1 MKTTSKIIIG
11 LLVAIPLLIFIFA
24 ILCTNVFVLSEEDRN
39 YYVNNGQLTTIE
51 LPACKAIEFRIG
63 VVEYKMVSEGRYMAT
78 DLFFFH
84 EGGELKVTPTT
95 EAHASFT
102 ITEALKSHT
111 AISMHGDTCVVS
123 FSFPRAELPERYGR
137 VGFLH
142 VITGDMHLSL
152 PKEVEYIKDGVLN
165 LFSCTDLSCSRLTFD
180 ANARIDIFDSNI
192 DTLNVQSSRLL
203 QLRSGHVKHLFV
215 DADKVN
221 WQQSYNAAF
230 VDVEHISGTRNVRRY
245 IISDENRITWE
256 PKSDHARLEL
266 VLAGPMEVE
275 VSKPSE

>member
-24 ILCTNVFVLSEEDRN
+24 ILYNNVFVLSEEDRN

-51 LPACKAIEFRIG
+51 LPACKAIEFRTG
-63 VVEYKMVSEGRYMAT
+63 VEYKKVSEGGYMAF
-78 DLFFFH
+78 DQFYFSS
-84 EGGELKVTPTT
+84 ELKVTPTT

-111 AISMHGDTCVVS
+111 AISMHGDTCVVT

-137 VGFLH
+137 VGLLH
-142 VITGDMHLSL
+142 VITGDMQLTL
-152 PKEVEYIKDGVLN
+152 PKDVVYINDYVMH
-165 LFSCTDLSCSRLTFD
+165 LFICQGLSHERLTFNT
-180 ANARIDIFDSNI
+180 NARIDMYDSNI
-192 DTLNVQSSRLL
+192 DTLNVQFSRLL
-203 QLRSGHVKHLFV
+203 QLKSGHVKHLFV
-215 DADKVN
+215 DADRVN

-230 VDVEHISGTRNVRRY
+230 VDVEHISGTRNVRRHVT
-245 IISDENRITWE
+245 SDSNRIVWE

-275 VSKPSE
+275 VNKPSE

>member
-78 DLFFFH
+78 DLFSFH

-111 AISMHGDTCVVS
+111 AISMHGDTCVVT

-165 LFSCTDLSCSRLTFD
+165 LFSCTDLSCGRLTFD

-215 DADKVN
+215 DANYVN

-230 VDVEHISGTRNVRRY
+230 VDVEHISGSGTVRCHTT
-245 IISDENRITWE
+245 SDANRIVWE
-256 PKSDHARLEL
+256 PKDELAKLEL
-266 VLAGPMEVE
+266 VFAGPVEVE
-275 VSKPSE
+275 VNKPSE

>member
-51 LPACKAIEFRIG
+51 LPACKAIEFRTG
-63 VVEYKMVSEGRYMAT
+63 VEYKKVSEGGYMA
-78 DLFFFH
+78 FGQFYFSS
-84 EGGELKVTPTT
+84 ELKVTPTT

-111 AISMHGDTCVVS
+111 AISMHGDTCVVT

-165 LFSCTDLSCSRLTFD
+165 LFSCTDLSCGRLTFD

-203 QLRSGHVKHLFV
+203 QLKSGHVKHLFV

-221 WQQSYNAAF
+221 WQQFYNAAF
-230 VDVEHISGTRNVRRY
+230 VDVEHISGTRNVRRHVT
-245 IISDENRITWE
+245 SDSNRIVWE

>member
-51 LPACKAIEFRIG
+51 LPACKAIEFRTG
-63 VVEYKMVSEGRYMAT
+63 AEFKKVSEGGYMAF
-78 DLFFFH
+78 DQFYFSS
-84 EGGELKVTPTT
+84 ELKVTPTT

-111 AISMHGDTCVVS
+111 AISMHGDTCVVT

-137 VGFLH
+137 VGLLN
-142 VITGDMHLSL
+142 VITGDMQLTL
-152 PKEVEYIKDGVLN
+152 PKDVVYVDDSVLN
-165 LFSCTDLSCSRLTFD
+165 LFLCQGLSHERLTFNT
-180 ANARIDIFDSNI
+180 NARIDMYDSNI
-192 DTLNVQSSRLL
+192 DTLNVQFSRLL
-203 QLRSGHVKHLFV
+203 QLKSGHVKHLFV
-215 DADKVN
+215 DADRVN
-221 WQQSYNAAF
+221 WQQFYNAAF
-230 VDVEHISGTRNVRRY
+230 VDVEHISGTRNVRRHVT
-245 IISDENRITWE
+245 SDSNRIVWE

-275 VSKPSE
+275 VNKPSE

>member
-24 ILCTNVFVLSEEDRN
+24 ILYNNVFVLSEEDRN

-51 LPACKAIEFRIG
+51 LPACKAIEFRTG
-63 VVEYKMVSEGRYMAT
+63 AEYKKVSEGRYMVT
-78 DLFFFH
+78 GQFYFK
-84 EGGELKVTPTT
+84 EGGKLKVTPTT

-111 AISMHGDTCVVS
+111 AISMHGDTCVVT

-137 VGFLH
+137 VGLLQ
-142 VITGDMHLSL
+142 VITGDMQLTL
-152 PKEVEYIKDGVLN
+152 PKDVVYIDDHVLN
-165 LFSCTDLSCSRLTFD
+165 LFICQGLSHESLTFNG
-180 ANARIDIFDSNI
+180 NARIDMYDSNI

-203 QLRSGHVKHLFV
+203 HLRSGHVKHLFV
-215 DADKVN
+215 DANYVN

-230 VDVEHISGTRNVRRY
+230 VDVEHISGSGTVRCHTT
-245 IISDENRITWE
+245 SDANRIVWE
-256 PKSDHARLEL
+256 PKDELAKLEL
-266 VLAGPMEVE
+266 VFAGPMEVE

>member
-11 LLVAIPLLIFIFA
+11 LLVAIPLLIFIFFFF
-24 ILCTNVFVLSEEDRN
+24 CTNVFVLSEEDRN

-111 AISMHGDTCVVS
+111 AISMHGDTCVVT

-137 VGFLH
+137 VGLLQ
-142 VITGDMHLSL
+142 VITGDMQLTL
-152 PKEVEYIKDGVLN
+152 PKDVVYIDDHVLN
-165 LFSCTDLSCSRLTFD
+165 LFICQGLSHESLTFNG
-180 ANARIDIFDSNI
+180 NARIDMYESNI

-215 DADKVN
+215 DANYVN

-230 VDVEHISGTRNVRRY
+230 VDVEHISGSGTVRCHTTA
-245 IISDENRITWE
+245 DANRIVWE
-256 PKSDHARLEL
+256 PKDELAKLEL
-266 VLAGPMEVE
+266 VFAGPMEVE

>member
-39 YYVNNGQLTTIE
+39 YYANHGQLTTIE

-63 VVEYKMVSEGRYMAT
+63 VVEYIMVSEGRYMAT
-78 DLFFFH
+78 DQFFFH

-111 AISMHGDTCVVS
+111 AISMHGDTCVVT

-137 VGFLH
+137 VGLLN
-142 VITGDMHLSL
+142 VITGDMQLTL
-152 PKEVEYIKDGVLN
+152 PKDVVYVDDSVLN
-165 LFSCTDLSCSRLTFD
+165 LFLCQGLSHERLTFNT
-180 ANARIDIFDSNI
+180 NARIDMYDSNI
-192 DTLNVQSSRLL
+192 DTLNVQFSRLL
-203 QLRSGHVKHLFV
+203 QLKSGHVKHLFV
-215 DADKVN
+215 DADRVN
-221 WQQSYNAAF
+221 WQQFYNAAF
-230 VDVEHISGTRNVRRY
+230 VDVEHISGTRNVRRHVT
-245 IISDENRITWE
+245 SDSNRIVWE

-275 VSKPSE
+275 VNKPSE

>member
-51 LPACKAIEFRIG
+51 LPACKAIEFRTG
-63 VVEYKMVSEGRYMAT
+63 VEYKKVSEGGYMAT

-111 AISMHGDTCVVS
+111 AISMHGDTCVVT

-137 VGFLH
+137 VGLLN

-165 LFSCTDLSCSRLTFD
+165 LFSCTDLSCGRLTFD

-215 DADKVN
+215 DADRVN

-230 VDVEHISGTRNVRRY
+230 VDVEHISGTRNVRRHVT
-245 IISDENRITWE
+245 SDSNRIVWE

-275 VSKPSE
+275 VNKPSE

>member
-63 VVEYKMVSEGRYMAT
+63 VVEYIMVSEGRYMAT
-78 DLFFFH
+78 DLFSFH

-111 AISMHGDTCVVS
+111 AISMHGDTCVVT

-137 VGFLH
+137 VGLLN
-142 VITGDMHLSL
+142 VITGDMQLTL
-152 PKEVEYIKDGVLN
+152 PKDVVYVDDSVLN
-165 LFSCTDLSCSRLTFD
+165 LFICQGLSHERLTFNT
-180 ANARIDIFDSNI
+180 NARIDMYDSNI
-192 DTLNVQSSRLL
+192 DTLNVQFSRLL
-203 QLRSGHVKHLFV
+203 QLKSGHVKHLFV
-215 DADKVN
+215 DADRVN
-221 WQQSYNAAF
+221 WQQFYNAAF
-230 VDVEHISGTRNVRRY
+230 VDVEHISGTRNVRRHVT
-245 IISDENRITWE
+245 SDSNRIVWE

>member
-51 LPACKAIEFRIG
+51 LPACKAIEFRTG
-63 VVEYKMVSEGRYMAT
+63 AEYKKVSEGRYMAT

-111 AISMHGDTCVVS
+111 AISMHGDTCVVT

-137 VGFLH
+137 VGLLQ
-142 VITGDMHLSL
+142 VITGDMQLTL
-152 PKEVEYIKDGVLN
+152 PKDVVYIDDHVLN
-165 LFSCTDLSCSRLTFD
+165 LFICQGLSHESLTFNG
-180 ANARIDIFDSNI
+180 NARIDMYESNI

-215 DADKVN
+215 DANYVN

-230 VDVEHISGTRNVRRY
+230 VDVEHISGSGTVRCHTT
-245 IISDENRITWE
+245 SDANRIVWE
-256 PKSDHARLEL
+256 PKDELAKLEL
-266 VLAGPMEVE
+266 VFAGPVEVE
-275 VSKPSE
+275 VNKPSE

>member
-51 LPACKAIEFRIG
+51 LPACKAIEFRTG
-63 VVEYKMVSEGRYMAT
+63 VEYKKVSEGRHMAF
-78 DLFFFH
+78 DQFYFM
-84 EGGELKVTPTT
+84 EGGKLKVTPTT
-95 EAHASFT
+95 EGHASFT

-111 AISMHGDTCVVS
+111 AISMHGDTCVVT

-142 VITGDMHLSL
+142 VITGDMQLTL
-152 PKEVEYIKDGVLN
+152 PKDVVYIDDYVMH
-165 LFSCTDLSCSRLTFD
+165 LFICQGLSHERLTFNT
-180 ANARIDIFDSNI
+180 NARIDMYDSNI
-192 DTLNVQSSRLL
+192 DTLNVQFSRLL
-203 QLRSGHVKHLFV
+203 QLKSGHVKHLFV

-230 VDVEHISGTRNVRRY
+230 VDVEHISAAGYVRRHTT
-245 IISDENRITWE
+245 SDANRIVWE
-256 PKSDHARLEL
+256 PKDEQAKLEL
-266 VLAGPMEVE
+266 VFAGPMEVE

>member
-24 ILCTNVFVLSEEDRN
+24 ILYTNVFVLSEEDRN

-51 LPACKAIEFRIG
+51 LPVCKAIEFRTG
-63 VVEYKMVSEGRYMAT
+63 AEYKKVSEGGYMAF
-78 DLFFFH
+78 DQFYFSS
-84 EGGELKVTPTT
+84 ELKVTPTT

-111 AISMHGDTCVVS
+111 AISMHGDTCVVT

-137 VGFLH
+137 VGLLH
-142 VITGDMHLSL
+142 VITGDMQLTL
-152 PKEVEYIKDGVLN
+152 PKDVVYINDYVMH
-165 LFSCTDLSCSRLTFD
+165 LFICQGLSHERLTFNT
-180 ANARIDIFDSNI
+180 NARIDMYDSNI

-203 QLRSGHVKHLFV
+203 QLKSGHVKHLFV
-215 DADKVN
+215 DADRVN
-221 WQQSYNAAF
+221 WQQFYNAAF

-266 VLAGPMEVE
+266 VFAGPMEVE
-275 VSKPSE
+275 VNKPSE

>member
-24 ILCTNVFVLSEEDRN
+24 ILYTNVFVLSEEDRN
-39 YYVNNGQLTTIE
+39 YYVNHGQLTTIE
-51 LPACKAIEFRIG
+51 LPTCKAIEFRTG
-63 VVEYKMVSEGRYMAT
+63 AEFKKVSEGGYMAF
-78 DLFFFH
+78 DQFYFSS
-84 EGGELKVTPTT
+84 ELKVTPTT

-111 AISMHGDTCVVS
+111 AISMHGDTCVVT

-165 LFSCTDLSCSRLTFD
+165 LFSCTDLSCGRLTFD

-203 QLRSGHVKHLFV
+203 QLKSGHVKHLFV
-215 DADKVN
+215 DADRVN
-221 WQQSYNAAF
+221 WQQFYNAAF
-230 VDVEHISGTRNVRRY
+230 VDVEHISGRGSVRRH
-245 IISDENRITWE
+245 ITSDANRIVWK
-256 PKSDHARLEL
+256 PKDEQAKLEL

-275 VSKPSE
+275 VNKPSE

>member
-51 LPACKAIEFRIG
+51 LPACKAIEFRTG
-63 VVEYKMVSEGRYMAT
+63 AEYKMVSEGRYMAT

-111 AISMHGDTCVVS
+111 AISMHGDTCVVT

-142 VITGDMHLSL
+142 VITGDMQLTL
-152 PKEVEYIKDGVLN
+152 PKDVVYIDDHVLN
-165 LFSCTDLSCSRLTFD
+165 LFICQGLSHERLTFS
-180 ANARIDIFDSNI
+180 ANARIDMYDSNI

-215 DADKVN
+215 DANYVN

-230 VDVEHISGTRNVRRY
+230 VDVEHISGSGTVRCHTT
-245 IISDENRITWE
+245 SDANRIVWE
-256 PKSDHARLEL
+256 PKDELAKLEL

-275 VSKPSE
+275 VNKPSE

>member
-24 ILCTNVFVLSEEDRN
+24 ILYTNVFVLSEEDRN

-111 AISMHGDTCVVS
+111 AISMHGDTCAS
-123 FSFPRAELPERYGR
+123 S
-137 VGFLH
+137 
-142 VITGDMHLSL
+142 MHRS
-152 PKEVEYIKDGVLN
+152 
-165 LFSCTDLSCSRLTFD
+165 
-180 ANARIDIFDSNI
+180 ARSWA
-192 DTLNVQSSRLL
+192 TASS
-203 QLRSGHVKHLFV
+203 
-215 DADKVN
+215 
-221 WQQSYNAAF
+221 
-230 VDVEHISGTRNVRRY
+230 
-245 IISDENRITWE
+245 
-256 PKSDHARLEL
+256 
-266 VLAGPMEVE
+266 
-275 VSKPSE
+275 PS

>member
-111 AISMHGDTCVVS
+111 AISMHGDTCVVT

-137 VGFLH
+137 VGLLH

-215 DADKVN
+215 DADRVN
-221 WQQSYNAAF
+221 WQQFNNAAF
-230 VDVEHISGTRNVRRY
+230 VDVEHISGRGFVRRH
-245 IISDENRITWE
+245 ITSDANRIVWE
-256 PKSDHARLEL
+256 PKDEQAKLEL
-266 VLAGPMEVE
+266 VFAGPMEVE
-275 VSKPSE
+275 VNKPSE